1 MLEKRWITM
10 ILPSVL
16 ELLLLVSQWLMLG
29 RRWLE
34 GSEQLELDLL
44 GGRLPLKLE
53 LLCLQVGG
61 GVKVEGSALSGFG
74 DQTGILINLKRKEE
88 NKWIR
93 VVP

>member
-1 MLEKRWITM
+1 MDNND
-10 ILPSVL
+10 PSFSAWAV
-16 ELLLLVSQWLMLG
+16 VSESVIDVG
-29 RRWLE
+29 KEVTGGFRAAR
-34 GSEQLELDLL
+34 ELDLL

-74 DQTGILINLKRKEE
+74 DQAGILVNLKREKEK
-88 NKWIR
+88 KWIR